1 MHSINAQFSPIFL
14 IIIGEITKHE
24 KTVIMF
30 ILVDYENPW
39 AGYKLLMIF
48 YNDKNAE
55 NKSRNPADIADKL
68 LYARIVDIVPPF
80 FKQLFILS
88 FSN

>member
-1 MHSINAQFSPIFL
+1 M

-24 KTVIMF
+24 KTAIMF

-39 AGYKLLMIF
+39 AGHKLLMIF